1 VEIEALTAKGATIL
15 AKIPLFIRAPGCGL
29 GRECWEPWQNPTA
42 CYTHSTGGAQLGW
55 RKT

>member
-15 AKIPLFIRAPGCGL
+15 AKIPLFIKAPGCGL

-42 CYTHSTGGAQLGW
+42 CYTHSTGGAQRGW